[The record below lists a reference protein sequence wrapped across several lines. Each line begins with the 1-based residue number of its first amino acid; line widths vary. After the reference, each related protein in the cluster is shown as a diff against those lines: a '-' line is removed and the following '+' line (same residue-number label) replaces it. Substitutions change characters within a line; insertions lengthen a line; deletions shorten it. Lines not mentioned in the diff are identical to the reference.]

1 MENVQKK
8 MMGLKTLKYPIALII
23 SLICVFLYS
32 FLAKDSDLNA
42 KERDDQEKKVDLGN
56 TSDVAALPSE
66 KYEIKE
72 SEDDLFNTF
81 PNTSNSSGN
90 QDAFNSTSSSTR
102 SRNYDEYQNEKD
114 KQVESGL
121 AKKRMVNV
129 GKYQEVREN
138 NTGRNRSG
146 VVLYRDGS
154 KSENKTE
161 SDVVKKF
168 DKKFND
174 LAIENNESK
183 ETTKALPYFT
193 DVNPTSVIDNYPQ
206 NSNNSRFYGLQK
218 NVTKND
224 KLAQNK
230 GNKKLIQAQTIEN
243 RTILSG
249 QDVRILVR
257 EDFAYNGKEF
267 KSGAT
272 LSGKATIA
280 GNRLMVDFQG
290 LIEDGIY
297 YSISAN
303 LFDTDAQLGLNF
315 HVDENDAIKQANKQ
329 STSSSMLNQ
338 VNPLLIYNPTGN
350 IAQQASTQIVGS
362 AINQSLNAASNLMR
376 SKGTI
381 PKVYIKSG
389 QICYLNLK

>member
-23 SLICVFLYS
+23 SLISVFLYS
-32 FLAKDSDLNA
+32 FLAKDSDVNP
-42 KERDDQEKKVDLGN
+42 KERDGEKKVDLGN

-72 SEDDLFNTF
+72 SEDLFNTF
-81 PNTSNSSGN
+81 PNNSNSSGGE
-90 QDAFNSTSSSTR
+90 DSFNSASSSTR
-102 SRNYDEYQNEKD
+102 SKNYDEYQNEKD

-129 GKYQEVREN
+129 RKYQEVREN
-138 NTGRNRSG
+138 NTGRNKSG
-146 VVLYRDGS
+146 VVLYREGS
-154 KSENKTE
+154 KTETNNE

-174 LAIENNESK
+174 LAIENNNSK
-183 ETTKALPYFT
+183 ETAKALPYFT
-193 DVNPTSVIDNYPQ
+193 DVNPTNVIENYPQ
-206 NSNNSRFYGLQK
+206 NLNNSRFYGLQK

-224 KLAQNK
+224 KLAQTK
-230 GNKKLIQAQTIEN
+230 GNKKLILAQTIEN
-243 RTILSG
+243 RTILNG

-257 EDFAYNGKEF
+257 EDFVYNGKEF

-290 LIEDGIY
+290 LIEHGVY

-315 HVDENDAIKQANKQ
+315 HVDENDAIKQSNKQ
-329 STSSSMLNQ
+329 SASSSMLNQ

>member
-23 SLICVFLYS
+23 SLISVFLYS
-32 FLAKDSDLNA
+32 FLAKDSDLKS
-42 KERDDQEKKVDLGN
+42 KERDAEERKVDLGN

-72 SEDDLFNTF
+72 SEDLFNTF
-81 PNTSNSSGN
+81 PSASNSSGE
-90 QDAFNSTSSSTR
+90 QDGVNSISTSTR

-129 GKYQEVREN
+129 GKYQEVREKN
-138 NTGRNRSG
+138 VERNKSG
-146 VVLYRDGS
+146 IVLYRDGT
-154 KSENKTE
+154 KSESKTE
-161 SDVVKKF
+161 SDVVKNF

-174 LAIENNESK
+174 LARENNEGK
-183 ETTKALPYFT
+183 DNTKSLPYFT
-193 DVNPTSVIDNYPQ
+193 DVNPSSVVIESNPQ

-218 NVTKND
+218 NVSKSD
-224 KLAQNK
+224 KLAQTK

-243 RTILSG
+243 RTILNG

-257 EDFAYNGKEF
+257 EDFVYNGKEF

-272 LSGKATIA
+272 LSGKASIV

-290 LIEDGIY
+290 LIEHGVY
-297 YSISAN
+297 YTISAN

>member
-23 SLICVFLYS
+23 SLISVFLYS
-32 FLAKDSDLNA
+32 FLAKDSDVNS
-42 KERDDQEKKVDLGN
+42 KERDGEKKVNLGN

-72 SEDDLFNTF
+72 SEDLFNTF
-81 PNTSNSSGN
+81 PNNSNSSGGE
-90 QDAFNSTSSSTR
+90 DSFNSANSSTR
-102 SRNYDEYQNEKD
+102 SKNYDEYQNEKD

-129 GKYQEVREN
+129 RKYQEVREN
-138 NTGRNRSG
+138 NTGRNKSG
-146 VVLYRDGS
+146 VVLYREGS
-154 KSENKTE
+154 KTETNNESE
-161 SDVVKKF
+161 VVKKF

-174 LAIENNESK
+174 LAIENNNSK
-183 ETTKALPYFT
+183 ETAKALPYFT
-193 DVNPTSVIDNYPQ
+193 DVNPTNVIENYPQ

-224 KLAQNK
+224 KLAQTK
-230 GNKKLIQAQTIEN
+230 GNKKLILAQTIEN
-243 RTILSG
+243 RTILNG

-257 EDFAYNGKEF
+257 EDFVYNGKEF

-290 LIEDGIY
+290 LIEHGVY

-315 HVDENDAIKQANKQ
+315 HVDENDAIKQSNKQ
-329 STSSSMLNQ
+329 SASSSMLNQ